1 MLYQSK
7 LQSGGGENILRVL
20 FSRGKKQRS
29 RCPPLPPSLP
39 PLGME
44 RDTPPRP
51 ALQAKHSLEKSC
63 PPSPSPLRKKE
74 GWPGAPYLAELPR
87 FYILLLPFVKFQME
101 TSNISR
107 GNQPN
112 IGQRVKSKRMAEL
125 SLSPSAPSTRAST
138 YIYTYTLYIYI
149 YMYILNGKRKK
160 KS

>member
-1 MLYQSK
+1 MS
-7 LQSGGGENILRVL
+7 
-20 FSRGKKQRS
+20 
-29 RCPPLPPSLP
+29 
-39 PLGME
+39 
-44 RDTPPRP
+44 
-51 ALQAKHSLEKSC
+51 
-63 PPSPSPLRKKE
+63 PPSPSPPMKKE

-125 SLSPSAPSTRAST
+125 ALPPLPPLLPLHI
-138 YIYTYTLYIYI
+138 YIHTHLYIYI
-149 YMYILNGKRKK
+149 YVYIQQKREKKNPKRNGGGEGEEGRTFGVSADRQVEE